1 MHIKPSS
8 ARKKAYPTLTCVA
21 AGAIVLAGSSCQQ
34 HAPGSVPNANII
46 EEPIMLGGSVPH
58 PTPPGE
64 KSPEKTAKLPRREAQ
79 AVVGRARLDKQTGEI
94 IQPSAKQNTSTPH
107 EN

>member
-1 MHIKPSS
+1 MHVKPSS
-8 ARKKAYPTLTCVA
+8 ARKKAYPTLASVA

-34 HAPGSVPNANII
+34 HAPGSVPNSNII

-94 IQPSAKQNTSTPH
+94 IQPSAKQNPTTPH

>member
-1 MHIKPSS
+1 
-8 ARKKAYPTLTCVA
+8 
-21 AGAIVLAGSSCQQ
+21 
-34 HAPGSVPNANII
+34 
-46 EEPIMLGGSVPH
+46 MLGGSVPH

-79 AVVGRARLDKQTGEI
+79 SVVGRARLDKQTGEI
-94 IQPSAKQNTSTPH
+94 IQPSAKQNPTTPH